1 MTASGKEPP
10 EPRNPKPR
18 VPQPRPSEED
28 LAELWEPPDD
38 LPVPEYPDRWL
49 PGRPEYVIVENQPRG
64 PASQPIPRRGAG
76 VPLARTRD
84 PEPDLEAD
92 YDRTRTTRR
101 LTDQRAQTAA
111 QDIVA
116 ALALPLSPTS
126 AEPRRPLPL
135 IGLHQLSRDTTM
147 LYGVG
152 PVDASGRVK
161 NGDIVRALGWQPGDK
176 LEVVPGLGGI
186 VIFSSPD
193 GLFTVPVKPC
203 IVIPAA
209 ARRIHD
215 IQPGDHVLLAAA
227 PEYSV
232 VIVHTRQAVNEM
244 LARYHSAF
252 PPRGHQHEQQP

>member
-1 MTASGKEPP
+1 
-10 EPRNPKPR
+10 
-18 VPQPRPSEED
+18 
-28 LAELWEPPDD
+28 
-38 LPVPEYPDRWL
+38 
-49 PGRPEYVIVENQPRG
+49 
-64 PASQPIPRRGAG
+64 
-76 VPLARTRD
+76 
-84 PEPDLEAD
+84 
-92 YDRTRTTRR
+92 
-101 LTDQRAQTAA
+101 
-111 QDIVA
+111 
-116 ALALPLSPTS
+116 
-126 AEPRRPLPL
+126 
-135 IGLHQLSRDTTM
+135 M

-193 GLFTVPVKPC
+193 GLFTVPVNPC

-252 PPRGHQHEQQP
+252 PPRGSA